1 MARKRTIADIAQLA
15 GVSKATVS
23 RVLNHKPDVD
33 PATRER
39 ILRIMEDVGFVPS
52 ITASGLAGGRSRLI
66 GILVPAFTWPLI
78 PDIVR
83 GVAEVA
89 GNTIYE
95 IVLYSINDKTRGDN
109 KGDVIDHI
117 LSTNLIAGLLAILP
131 GQSSRYIV
139 RLHQLGFPVVMIDD
153 QALPPAM
160 PWVGADNYTGAYE
173 ATHHLLNLGHR
184 RIAHIQGPLRYLC
197 SRERYRGYCQAL
209 QEAAIP
215 LDPALVIEGDFEVA
229 GGQSAAYTL
238 LTLPPEQRP
247 TAIFA
252 GSDGM
257 AYGVLATAAAL
268 GLRVPEDL
276 ALVGFDDTYSSAIIQ
291 PPLTTIKQP
300 FSEMGQRAAELLLS
314 LLDKASQQFSGTYP
328 YPSFRRAATLEVAR
342 EPENHSDDPRP
353 YETTLPD
360 HERENDEP
368 IRIFLSTSL
377 IVRASCGSKLRAT
390 APPSL

>member
-33 PATRER
+33 PSTRER

-66 GILVPAFTWPLI
+66 GLLVPSFTWPLI

-95 IVLYSINDKTRGDN
+95 IVLYSLNDKTREDH

-160 PWVGADNYTGAYE
+160 PWVGADNFTGAYD
-173 ATHHLLNLGHR
+173 AVRHLLHLGHR
-184 RIAHIQGPLRYLC
+184 RIAHIQGPLRFLC

-209 QEAAIP
+209 QEVGIP
-215 LDPALVIEGDFEVA
+215 VDPALVIEGDFEIA
-229 GGQSAAYTL
+229 GGESAAYTL
-238 LTLPPEQRP
+238 LTLPPAQRP

-252 GSDGM
+252 GSDQM
-257 AYGVLATAAAL
+257 AFGTLAAAIEL
-268 GLRVPEDL
+268 GLRVPDDL
-276 ALVGFDDTYSSAIIQ
+276 ALVGFDDIYSSAHIQ
-291 PPLTTIKQP
+291 PPLTTVKQP
-300 FSEMGQRAAELLLS
+300 FCEMGQRAAALLLS
-314 LLDKASQQFSGTYP
+314 LLDRASQQFGSTYP
-328 YPSFRRAATLEVAR
+328 YPYPTFKQVKS
-342 EPENHSDDPRP
+342 
-353 YETTLPD
+353 ETTLPTD
-360 HERENDEP
+360 ERESDEP

-377 IVRASCGSKLRAT
+377 VVRASCGSGLRAK
-390 APPSL
+390 APPTV

>member
-33 PATRER
+33 PSTRER

-66 GILVPAFTWPLI
+66 GILVPSFTWPLI

-173 ATHHLLNLGHR
+173 ATRHLLNLGHR
-184 RIAHIQGPLRYLC
+184 RIAHIQGPLQYLC

-209 QEAAIP
+209 QEANIP
-215 LDPALVIEGDFEVA
+215 PDPDLVIEGDFEVA
-229 GGQSAAYTL
+229 GGQSAAHTL
-238 LTLPPEQRP
+238 LTLPHEQRP

-257 AYGVLATAAAL
+257 AYGVLAAAAAL
-268 GLRVPEDL
+268 SLHVPEDL
-276 ALVGFDDTYSSAIIQ
+276 ALIGFDDTYTSALIQ
-291 PPLTTIKQP
+291 PPLTTIRQP
-300 FSEMGQRAAELLLS
+300 FSEMGQRATELLLS

-328 YPSFRRAATLEVAR
+328 YPPLKLSWQEQEA
-342 EPENHSDDPRP
+342 D
-353 YETTLPD
+353 
-360 HERENDEP
+360 ERENDEP

-377 IVRASCGSKLRAT
+377 IVRASSGSKLRAT

>member
-33 PATRER
+33 PSTRER

-66 GILVPAFTWPLI
+66 GILVPSFTWPLI

-173 ATHHLLNLGHR
+173 AARHLLNLGHR
-184 RIAHIQGPLRYLC
+184 RIAHIQGPLLYLC

-209 QEAAIP
+209 QEADIP
-215 LDPALVIEGDFEVA
+215 LDPTLVIEGDFEVA
-229 GGQSAAYTL
+229 GGEAAAYKL
-238 LTLPPEQRP
+238 LTLPPERRP

-252 GSDGM
+252 GSDAM
-257 AYGVLATAAAL
+257 AYGVMATAAIL
-268 GLRVPEDL
+268 GLHVPDDL
-276 ALVGFDDTYSSAIIQ
+276 ALVGFDDTYSSALIQ
-291 PPLTTIKQP
+291 PPLTTVRQP
-300 FSEMGQRAAELLLS
+300 FSEMGQRATELLLS

-328 YPSFRRAATLEVAR
+328 YPPLKLSWQEQEV
-342 EPENHSDDPRP
+342 D
-353 YETTLPD
+353 
-360 HERENDEP
+360 ERENDEP
-368 IRIFLSTSL
+368 VRIFLSTSL